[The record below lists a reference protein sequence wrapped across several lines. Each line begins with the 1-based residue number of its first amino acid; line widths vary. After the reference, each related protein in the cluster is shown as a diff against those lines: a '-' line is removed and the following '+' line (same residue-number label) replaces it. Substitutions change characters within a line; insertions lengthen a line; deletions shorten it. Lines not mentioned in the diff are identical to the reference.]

1 MRAFCLLAWILPLA
15 GAAPAFAQEDEPEV
29 PPPPAGEPDAEV
41 PSFASAPAPSPPTK
55 LPIPPGVDYPPV
67 QALRG
72 ESTIYLDY
80 TYEISNDLSTFYW
93 VKGHAAGHRVA
104 LGGNL
109 HLGGLQLNAELPVQL
124 TQLFIDSL
132 GNQAPTAADR
142 EKSSYSLADVI
153 AGGSYVWGIAH
164 APFAVFGGLGMRVR
178 LPTHTMSYRFTL
190 IDGSPYS
197 FGFPYY
203 FHLAPAG
210 LFFAAW
216 GPVSLTVNQGLL
228 AMLAQNTTLLNLP
241 VNIPNVFFWESHYA
255 VALRPVHWLG
265 LSFELI
271 SCIQLSH
278 IYDQNFQSL
287 NRLKAFYLDPGVSF
301 DIGSYRISLAGR
313 FGPGKDTERFG
324 VITFSGSQALLA
336 RLSYLF

>member
-1 MRAFCLLAWILPLA
+1 MLASACGCSGHLWESASTGRIPSTTWSQRVPAACRRSYPATAPDEMRAFCLLAWILPLA

-153 AGGSYVWGIAH
+153 AGAATSGE
-164 APFAVFGGLGMRVR
+164 
-178 LPTHTMSYRFTL
+178 LPTPPSQYSAGWACASACRHT
-190 IDGSPYS
+190 P
-197 FGFPYY
+197 
-203 FHLAPAG
+203 
-210 LFFAAW
+210 
-216 GPVSLTVNQGLL
+216 
-228 AMLAQNTTLLNLP
+228 
-241 VNIPNVFFWESHYA
+241 
-255 VALRPVHWLG
+255 
-265 LSFELI
+265 
-271 SCIQLSH
+271 
-278 IYDQNFQSL
+278 
-287 NRLKAFYLDPGVSF
+287 
-301 DIGSYRISLAGR
+301 
-313 FGPGKDTERFG
+313 
-324 VITFSGSQALLA
+324 
-336 RLSYLF
+336 